1 MKQLISVILFL
12 IFRVIFLAGT
22 MVMSGGQRL
31 VGPNGQVIV
40 AAPGQQL
47 VRTSGGQ
54 LVLQQQAAASP
65 VRPPVS
71 VGGAGRSCHGFS

>member
-1 MKQLISVILFL
+1 
-12 IFRVIFLAGT
+12 
-22 MVMSGGQRL
+22 MSGGQRL

-71 VGGAGRSCHGFS
+71 VGGAGKSCHGFFRIFSNLHDIK

>member
-1 MKQLISVILFL
+1 
-12 IFRVIFLAGT
+12 
-22 MVMSGGQRL
+22 MSGGQRL

-71 VGGAGRSCHGFS
+71 VGGAGRSCHGFFRIFSN